1 MENIKI
7 IKISTLIT
15 VMYFIGAYIG
25 LKIYD
30 MLNIE
35 GIVLIW
41 ILIALLSSSLSI
53 LIRHLFFKDVLD
65 KVILVSLVIGMI
77 VVILGSII
85 FSISTKKNELI
96 PDITLLIFIPGYILN
111 SIIISGQLV
120 ISKTIGKTKA

>member
-85 FSISTKKNELI
+85 FFQYQQKKMNLYPI
-96 PDITLLIFIPGYILN
+96 
-111 SIIISGQLV
+111 
-120 ISKTIGKTKA
+120 